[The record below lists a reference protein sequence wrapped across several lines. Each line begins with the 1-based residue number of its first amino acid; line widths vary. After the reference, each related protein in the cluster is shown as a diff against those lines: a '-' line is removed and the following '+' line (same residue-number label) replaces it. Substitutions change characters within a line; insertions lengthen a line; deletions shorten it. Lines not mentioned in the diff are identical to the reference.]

1 MDCKNKLFK
10 GGIKMSTLK
19 QLAEYVEK
27 GESQEIKPLVQK
39 LLGDN
44 ISADR
49 IVSEGV
55 VPGLDAIGEKF
66 SKFEAFVPELM
77 VAAMAAQEALKV
89 LRPKMSEGT
98 LHKPMGTVVIG
109 TVAGDV
115 HDVGKNIVAM
125 VLEGAGFKV
134 IDLGVNVPTANF
146 LKEVKYQEAEILA
159 LSSLYTP
166 TRLAMK
172 DVIQALKDQGI
183 RDKIKV
189 MVGGAP
195 IDQSFCDLIGAD
207 GYAPDAPQAVKVAK
221 SLIQVKI

>member
-1 MDCKNKLFK
+1 
-10 GGIKMSTLK
+10 MSTLK
-19 QLAEYVEK
+19 QLADYVENGK
-27 GESQEIKPLVQK
+27 SEEIRSLVQK

-49 IVSEGV
+49 IVSEGL
-55 VPGLDAIGEKF
+55 VPGLDAIGEKY

-77 VAAMAAQEALKV
+77 IAAMAAQEALKV

-109 TVAGDV
+109 TVEGDV

-146 LKEVKYQEAEILA
+146 LKEVKYQEADIVA

-172 DVIQALKDQGI
+172 DIIQALKDQGI

-195 IDQSFCDLIGAD
+195 IDQAFCDLIGAD

-221 SLIQVKI
+221 SLIKAKK

>member
-1 MDCKNKLFK
+1 
-10 GGIKMSTLK
+10 MSTLK
-19 QLAEYVEK
+19 QLAEYVEN
-27 GESQEIKPLVQK
+27 GNSEEIRSLVQK

-49 IVSEGV
+49 IVSEGL
-55 VPGLDAIGEKF
+55 VPGLDAIGEKY

-146 LKEVKYQEAEILA
+146 LKEVKYQEAEIVA

-221 SLIQVKI
+221 SLIQAKK

>member
-1 MDCKNKLFK
+1 
-10 GGIKMSTLK
+10 MSTLK
-19 QLAEYVEK
+19 QLADYVENGK
-27 GESQEIKPLVQK
+27 SEEIRSLVQK

-49 IVSEGV
+49 IVSEGL
-55 VPGLDAIGEKF
+55 VPGLDAIGEKY

-77 VAAMAAQEALKV
+77 IAAMAAQEALKV

-98 LHKPMGTVVIG
+98 LHKPMGTIVIG

-134 IDLGVNVPTANF
+134 IDLGVNVPTASF
-146 LKEVKYQEAEILA
+146 LKEVKYQEAEIVA

-172 DVIQALKDQGI
+172 DIIQALKDQGL
-183 RDKIKV
+183 RDKVKV

-195 IDQSFCDLIGAD
+195 IDQAFCDLIGAD

-221 SLIQVKI
+221 SLIQAKK

>member
-221 SLIQVKI
+221 SLIQAKI

>member
-1 MDCKNKLFK
+1 
-10 GGIKMSTLK
+10 MSTLK
-19 QLAEYVEK
+19 QLADYVENGK
-27 GESQEIKPLVQK
+27 SEEIRSLVQK

-49 IVSEGV
+49 IVSEGL
-55 VPGLDAIGEKF
+55 VPGLDAIGEKY

-77 VAAMAAQEALKV
+77 IAAMAAQEALKV

-109 TVAGDV
+109 TVEGDV

-146 LKEVKYQEAEILA
+146 LKEVKYQEAEIVA

-195 IDQSFCDLIGAD
+195 IDQAFCDLIGAD

-221 SLIQVKI
+221 SLIQAKKK

>member
-1 MDCKNKLFK
+1 
-10 GGIKMSTLK
+10 MSTLK

-27 GESQEIKPLVQK
+27 GKSEEIRSLVQK

-49 IVSEGV
+49 IVSEGL
-55 VPGLDAIGEKF
+55 VPGLDAIGEKY

-115 HDVGKNIVAM
+115 HDVGKNIVSM
-125 VLEGAGFKV
+125 VMEGAGFKV

-172 DVIQALKDQGI
+172 DIIQALKEQGI

-195 IDQSFCDLIGAD
+195 IDQAFCDLIGAD

-221 SLIQVKI
+221 SLIQAKK

>member
-1 MDCKNKLFK
+1 
-10 GGIKMSTLK
+10 MSTLK
-19 QLAEYVEK
+19 QLAEYVEQGK
-27 GESQEIKPLVQK
+27 SEEIKPLVQK

-49 IVSEGV
+49 IVSEGL

-115 HDVGKNIVAM
+115 HDVGKNIVSM

-172 DVIQALKDQGI
+172 DIIQALKEQGI

-189 MVGGAP
+189 IVGGAP

-207 GYAPDAPQAVKVAK
+207 GYAPDAPQAVKLAR
-221 SLIQVKI
+221 SLIKAKK

>member
-1 MDCKNKLFK
+1 
-10 GGIKMSTLK
+10 MSTLK

-27 GESQEIKPLVQK
+27 GESKEIKSLVQK

-49 IVSEGV
+49 IVSEGI

-66 SKFEAFVPELM
+66 SKFEVFVPELM
-77 VAAMAAQEALKV
+77 VAALAAQEALTV
-89 LRPKMSEGT
+89 LRPKMTEGT
-98 LHKPMGTVVIG
+98 LHKSMGTIVIG
-109 TVAGDV
+109 TVEGDV

-125 VLEGAGFKV
+125 MLEGAGFKV
-134 IDLGVNVPTANF
+134 IDLGVNVPAAKF
-146 LKEVKYQEAEILA
+146 LKEVQYQEAEILA

-172 DVIQALKDQGI
+172 DVLEALKGQGI
-183 RDKIKV
+183 RNKVKV

-195 IDQSFCDLIGAD
+195 IDQAFCDLIGAD
-207 GYAPDAPQAVKVAK
+207 GYAPDAPQGVKLAK
-221 SLIQVKI
+221 RLIQAKG

>member
-195 IDQSFCDLIGAD
+195 IDQAFCDLIGAD
-207 GYAPDAPQAVKVAK
+207 GYAPDAPQAVKVAN
-221 SLIQVKI
+221 SLIQAKI

>member
-1 MDCKNKLFK
+1 
-10 GGIKMSTLK
+10 MSTLK
-19 QLAEYVEK
+19 QLADYVETGK
-27 GESQEIKPLVQK
+27 SEEIRSLVQK

-49 IVSEGV
+49 IVSEGI

-77 VAAMAAQEALKV
+77 VAGMAAQEALKV

-98 LHKPMGTVVIG
+98 LHKPLGTIVIG

-134 IDLGVNVPTANF
+134 IDLGVNVPTASF

-172 DVIQALKDQGI
+172 DTIQALKDQGI
-183 RDKIKV
+183 REKVKV

-195 IDQSFCDLIGAD
+195 IDQAFCDLIGAD
-207 GYAPDAPQAVKVAK
+207 GYAPDAPRAVKVAK
-221 SLIQVKI
+221 SLMQV

>member
-1 MDCKNKLFK
+1 
-10 GGIKMSTLK
+10 MSTLK

-27 GESQEIKPLVQK
+27 GKSEEIRSLVQK

-49 IVSEGV
+49 IVSEGL
-55 VPGLDAIGEKF
+55 VPGLDAIGEKY

-77 VAAMAAQEALKV
+77 IAAMAAQEALKV

-125 VLEGAGFKV
+125 VLEGSGFKV

-146 LKEVKYQEAEILA
+146 LKEVKYQEAEIVA

-172 DVIQALKDQGI
+172 DIIQALKDQGI

-195 IDQSFCDLIGAD
+195 IDQAFCDLIGAD

-221 SLIQVKI
+221 SLIKAKK

>member
-1 MDCKNKLFK
+1 
-10 GGIKMSTLK
+10 MSTLK
-19 QLAEYVEK
+19 QLADYVETGK
-27 GESQEIKPLVQK
+27 SEEIRSLVQK

-49 IVSEGV
+49 IVSEGI

-77 VAAMAAQEALKV
+77 VAGMAAQEALKV

-98 LHKPMGTVVIG
+98 LHKPMGTIVIG

-134 IDLGVNVPTANF
+134 IDLGVNVPTSSF

-172 DVIQALKDQGI
+172 DTIQALKDQGI
-183 RDKIKV
+183 RDKVKI

-195 IDQSFCDLIGAD
+195 IDQAFCDLIGAD
-207 GYAPDAPQAVKVAK
+207 GYAPDAPRAVKVAK
-221 SLIQVKI
+221 SLMQAPK

>member
-1 MDCKNKLFK
+1 
-10 GGIKMSTLK
+10 MSTLK
-19 QLAEYVEK
+19 QLADYVENGK
-27 GESQEIKPLVQK
+27 SEEIRSLVQK

-49 IVSEGV
+49 IVSEGL
-55 VPGLDAIGEKF
+55 VPGLDAIGEKY
-66 SKFEAFVPELM
+66 SRFEAFVPELM

-98 LHKPMGTVVIG
+98 LHKPMGTIVIG

-146 LKEVKYQEAEILA
+146 LKEVKYQEAEIVA

-172 DVIQALKDQGI
+172 DIIQALKDQGI

-195 IDQSFCDLIGAD
+195 IDQAFCDLIGAD

-221 SLIQVKI
+221 SLIQAKK

>member
-1 MDCKNKLFK
+1 
-10 GGIKMSTLK
+10 MSTLK
-19 QLAEYVEK
+19 QLADYVENGK
-27 GESQEIKPLVQK
+27 SEEIRSLVQK

-49 IVSEGV
+49 IVSEGL
-55 VPGLDAIGEKF
+55 VPGLDAIGEKY

-77 VAAMAAQEALKV
+77 IAAMAAQEALKV

-125 VLEGAGFKV
+125 VLEGSGFKV
-134 IDLGVNVPTANF
+134 IDLGVNVPTASF

-172 DVIQALKDQGI
+172 DIIL
-183 RDKIKV
+183 
-189 MVGGAP
+189 
-195 IDQSFCDLIGAD
+195 
-207 GYAPDAPQAVKVAK
+207 
-221 SLIQVKI
+221 